1 MGVIPYDYLLVE
13 APDTAFLENERP
25 WVAALGGLIGAST
38 RRPDSAR
45 ADAILE
51 PDIKD
56 LRLDARPVT
65 DTQLFLEQQLR
76 KLVNG
81 ALRGWGTPSQ
91 TVNGAAQ
98 PQAANAG
105 ATLMLCALIGNPQ
118 HYPSLWKQYGVYGA
132 PLLTDAAGASV
143 VPNGVLTSWQLPHKA
158 LGAPLRVLVNGSAAT
173 VTFNTTTNTVT
184 FAAPL
189 AATDVAQVFYQA
201 KASALA
207 AATNAVPL
215 AVAAPTCLNHSS
227 QAGVVRDLVGK
238 ISVGSEDARIG
249 RGALISFAQDSD
261 GKLADDV
268 SHQAVP
274 VGNVE
279 LPAAKIL
286 PLLVVDAASGQLA
299 LQCVVRELA
308 ALEDDNLFT
317 PGTDAHKRVGLGVLS
332 VER

>member
-1 MGVIPYDYLLVE
+1 M
-13 APDTAFLENERP
+13 
-25 WVAALGGLIGAST
+25 
-38 RRPDSAR
+38 
-45 ADAILE
+45 
-51 PDIKD
+51 
-56 LRLDARPVT
+56 
-65 DTQLFLEQQLR
+65 
-76 KLVNG
+76 
-81 ALRGWGTPSQ
+81 
-91 TVNGAAQ
+91 
-98 PQAANAG
+98 
-105 ATLMLCALIGNPQ
+105 
-118 HYPSLWKQYGVYGA
+118 
-132 PLLTDAAGASV
+132 
-143 VPNGVLTSWQLPHKA
+143 
-158 LGAPLRVLVNGSAAT
+158 
-173 VTFNTTTNTVT
+173 
-184 FAAPL
+184 
-189 AATDVAQVFYQA
+189 
-201 KASALA
+201 
-207 AATNAVPL
+207 
-215 AVAAPTCLNHSS
+215 
-227 QAGVVRDLVGK
+227 VRDLVGK